1 MSALDYKVDAE
12 TSEALEVN
20 SSEAEAHEGVRA
32 IEATNKV
39 FGKYSKWALF
49 IRYNLPPLPSLSS

>member
-1 MSALDYKVDAE
+1 MSALDYKVDAK

-20 SSEAEAHEGVRA
+20 LSEVEAHAGVRA

-39 FGKYSKWALF
+39 FGKYSKWAMF
-49 IRYNLPPLPSLSS
+49 IRYNISPLPSLPS